1 MDSVKYVLIAMLTT
15 EKKKRKERKIKKK
28 SQEVKDFPYQGQHLH
43 CKTIKIVLNQLN
55 TPIFNGCKA
64 QGSKMEGHS

>member
-15 EKKKRKERKIKKK
+15 EKKKK

-55 TPIFNGCKA
+55 TTIFNGCKA
-64 QGSKMEGHS
+64 PGSKMEGHS